1 MKLITTSLIAAA
13 LTSSVIVAKADES
26 LDKSD
31 TSSVVSSLVNSDKDM
46 SIPSNAA
53 IASFKAKSSLDD
65 VTNQYKLVEQLHQD
79 VVKEA
84 CSVSNNDSTIVANSN
99 NVVKTTPALNV
110 LVDAFTSALN
120 DLQSSN
126 AKLCEAQDNLV
137 AAATTDDDKLVK
149 LDEALALE
157 KSKLSQASAY
167 ASTVRNNDITT
178 NDKSVKALDDALS
191 TQTYIVAK
199 SESKITTLSET
210 KATLLASKQQP
221 STPEVKPDEDV
232 EIEVEPEVEPAET
245 STITQADPTPITYD
259 TSVTKDTLISTN
271 MGANTYPWGQCTWY
285 VKNLCSWVGNYWG
298 NALDW
303 GASASASGFIVNST
317 PAVGSV
323 AVFAPGAAG
332 ADANYGHVAV
342 VTAIIDNDTI
352 EIYEGNVGGTG
363 ATGSRLVN
371 ISSAQYVH
379 SS

>member
-26 LDKSD
+26 LDKAD
-31 TSSVVSSLVNSDKDM
+31 KSSVVSSLVNSDKDM

-53 IASFKAKSSLDD
+53 IASFKAKSALDD

-79 VVKEA
+79 VAKEA
-84 CSVSNNDSTIVANSN
+84 RSVSNNDSTIVANSN

-126 AKLCEAQDNLV
+126 AKLDEAQDNLV

-167 ASTVRNNDITT
+167 TSTVRNNDVTT
-178 NDKSVKALDDALS
+178 NDKNVKALDDALS
-191 TQTYIVAK
+191 TQTDIVAK
-199 SESKITTLSET
+199 SESKIATLSET
-210 KATLLASKQQP
+210 KTALLASKQQP
-221 STPEVKPDEDV
+221 ATPEVKPDADATAD
-232 EIEVEPEVEPAET
+232 VEPAET
-245 STITQADPTPITYD
+245 STITQADPKPIAYD

-285 VKNLCSWVGNYWG
+285 VKNLCPWVGNYWG

-303 GASASASGFIVNST
+303 EASASASGFVVNST

-332 ADANYGHVAV
+332 ASGYGHVAV

-352 EIYEGNVGGTG
+352 EIYEGNVGGIG
-363 ATGSRLVN
+363 VTGSRLVN